1 MPTPLEGLSVLLI
14 DDSRA
19 VRSVIRA
26 LLHGL
31 GVTDVI
37 ESGDGEEAVILAN
50 TCRPDVALVDYDLGQ
65 TSGLDVV
72 RELRDQS
79 LADASD
85 LVVLL
90 LAPVDLPY
98 LADGATEA
106 GANAILPKPINA
118 STLGASL
125 ETVIHATRLTEIHAI
140 RAFH

>member
-1 MPTPLEGLSVLLI
+1 MPAPLEGLSVLLI

-19 VRSVIRA
+19 VRGVIKT

-31 GVTDVI
+31 GVADVF

-50 TCRPDVALVDYDLGQ
+50 TCRPDVALIDYDLGHA
-65 TSGLDVV
+65 SGLDVV
-72 RELRDQS
+72 RGLRDQQ
-79 LADASD
+79 LTHAPD
-85 LVVLL
+85 LPVLL

-98 LADGATEA
+98 LVDGATEA

-125 ETVIHATRLTEIHAI
+125 ETVLNATRVRDVRAI